1 MFTIDIDTGGT
12 CTDGFFSK
20 DGEFKTL
27 KVLTTPHDLTVCLAD
42 CIKQG
47 AKLFDVSLRDMLAAT
62 DVIRYSTTIGV
73 NALITKTGSKIGL
86 IVSKGYKDSL
96 YADDPTQAEPVFSL
110 VPKEMID
117 EVNEEIDDRGNIKT
131 PLEEEDVLI
140 RMQHLIDMGAR
151 AIVVSLRNSHI
162 NPVHEKKCKSLIK
175 DQYPNFYLG
184 SVRVFLA
191 SEISDQP
198 GNFQR
203 TNTIIVNGYIHDVL
217 VKYLYKAEDDLRDNF
232 CTHPLM
238 VAHSHGGVARVAK
251 TKAIDTYS
259 SGPAL
264 GVIGAGSLGESY
276 GFSNVITVDI
286 GGTSLDLGLI
296 RNGAYIYDLN
306 PLINGFPVSVPM
318 ISTYS
323 APIASGS
330 IAGLDGS
337 KTLKVGPK
345 SAGARPGPVCFDLGG
360 MEPTVTDADVVL
372 GFIDPD
378 YFLGGRIRLN
388 KAKAE
393 TVIKTRIADRL
404 GIGVEEA
411 AWRIREEM
419 GKNTIREIRN
429 FADSNGIGA
438 EALSD
443 FTLVIYGGA
452 GPTHYADLIKELGF
466 GHSIATPI
474 ASVFSAFGAS
484 TTDLL
489 HSYSKFVSMDLLKD
503 GRYFS
508 EFESFNAIVRDL
520 SDTAMRDIKG
530 EGFSPDN
537 GQYSLELRGG
547 GALKGKRMMVDKLSM
562 DNEAD
567 VKNLCSK
574 FSEKGGPVS
583 ISSITLNARVPM
595 PHVTTKIS
603 DLSGEKPD
611 KALKTS
617 RPVFWAP
624 DLGYQDTPIYEL
636 DLLEPGNIVRGSA
649 VVETK
654 DTTYVIPDGMSLQVD
669 KYFNLVM
676 KR

>member
-1 MFTIDIDTGGT
+1 MIN
-12 CTDGFFSK
+12 
-20 DGEFKTL
+20 E
-27 KVLTTPHDLTVCLAD
+27 
-42 CIKQG
+42 
-47 AKLFDVSLRDMLAAT
+47 VS
-62 DVIRYSTTIGV
+62 
-73 NALITKTGSKIGL
+73 
-86 IVSKGYKDSL
+86 
-96 YADDPTQAEPVFSL
+96 
-110 VPKEMID
+110 
-117 EVNEEIDDRGNIKT
+117 EEIDDRGNIKT
-131 PLEEEDVLI
+131 SLDKEDVL
-140 RMQHLIDMGAR
+140 RSMQRLIDMGAR

-162 NPVHEKKCKSLIK
+162 NPAHEKKCKNIIK

-198 GNFQR
+198 GDFQL
-203 TNTIIVNGYIHDVL
+203 TNTLVVNGYIHDVL

-232 CTHPLM
+232 CAHPLM
-238 VAHSHGGVARVAK
+238 VAHSYGGVARVAK

-264 GVIGAGSLGESY
+264 GVIGAGSLGETY

-296 RNGAYIYDLN
+296 RDGAYIYDLN

-330 IAGLDGS
+330 IARLDGS

-360 MEPTVTDADVVL
+360 IEPTVTDADVVL

-378 YFLGGRIRLN
+378 YFLGGKIKLN
-388 KAKAE
+388 KPKAE
-393 TVIKTRIADRL
+393 TAIKTRIADRL
-404 GIGVEEA
+404 DVSVEEA
-411 AWRIREEM
+411 ACGIREEM
-419 GKNTIREIRN
+419 GKSIIREIRH
-429 FADSNGIGA
+429 FADSHGIST
-438 EALSD
+438 EDLSN
-443 FTLVIYGGA
+443 FTLVVYGGA
-452 GPTHYADLIKELGF
+452 GPTHYADVIKELGF

-503 GRYFS
+503 GRYYS
-508 EFESFNAIVRDL
+508 DYESFNAIVRDL

-530 EGFSPDN
+530 EGFSPEI
-537 GQYSLELRGG
+537 GQYSLELRGA
-547 GALKGKRMMVDKLSM
+547 GALKGKRIMVDKLTM

-567 VKNLCSK
+567 VKTLCSK

-583 ISSITLNARVPM
+583 ISAITLNARVPM

-603 DLSGEKPD
+603 ELGGEKPT
-611 KALKTS
+611 KALKTT

-624 DLGYQDTPIYEL
+624 DLGYQDTHIYEL
-636 DLLEPGNIVRGSA
+636 DLLEPGNIVIGAA
-649 VVETK
+649 VVEGK

-669 KYFNLVM
+669 EYSNLVM